1 MMQKSN
7 HKLIIFKAK
16 TSTNMDN
23 QFLSL
28 SIKLFNYYK
37 ELGEKAMKQI
47 AAEKLFISPNI
58 ESNSIAIIVQHLHG
72 NMLSRWTDFLTTD
85 GEKPNRN
92 RDSEF
97 EHLLKTPEE
106 LLISWEAGWKVL
118 LDTLEGLTESDMTQI
133 VYIRNEGHSVAEAI
147 TRQIAHYAYHVGQI
161 VFIAKMYSSD
171 DWQSLSIPRNKSV
184 DYNNQ
189 KFQEDKKDGFFTDKV

>member
-1 MMQKSN
+1 MQKSN

-28 SIKLFNYYK
+28 SIKLFNFYK

-47 AAEKLFISPNI
+47 AAEKLFISTNI

-92 RDSEF
+92 RDLEF

-118 LDTLEGLTESDMTQI
+118 LDTLESLTESDMTQI

-161 VFIAKMYSSD
+161 VFIAKMYSGD
-171 DWQSLSIPRNKSV
+171 DWQSLSIQRNKSV